1 MELKKRKMV
10 TIVAES
16 SIEAPIIKSIKRQG
30 ARGYTLIGAQGEG
43 SRGVRQGDWDQARNI
58 FIQTICSAERAH
70 AIMDSLY
77 EEFYDDYAI
86 IAYLTDIEVHR
97 ENKF

>member
-1 MELKKRKMV
+1 MELKPRKMV

-16 SIEAPIIKSIKRQG
+16 SIEAPIIRAIKRHG
-30 ARGYTLIGAQGEG
+30 VKGYTLIGAQGEG
-43 SRGVRQGDWDQARNI
+43 SRGIRQGDWDQARNV
-58 FIQTICSAERAH
+58 FIQTICSDERAH

-86 IAYLTDIEVHR
+86 IAYITDIEVHR
-97 ENKF
+97 HNKF